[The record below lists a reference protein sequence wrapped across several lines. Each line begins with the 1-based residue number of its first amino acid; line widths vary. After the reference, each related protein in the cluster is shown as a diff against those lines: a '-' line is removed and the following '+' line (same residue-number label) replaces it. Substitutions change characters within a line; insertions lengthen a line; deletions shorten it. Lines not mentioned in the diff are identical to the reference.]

1 MLVLK
6 TERLRLRWFEPGDEA
21 YVLEQLQEESWKR
34 NISDPGV
41 QDLGAAKFW
50 MEAKL
55 LPQYWGQGL
64 GLWAV
69 ELIGDDEQAS
79 RLPGRPKN
87 DLAPEG
93 GRPGMPRTGGTIIGM
108 AGVLQRDYLP
118 VPDIGYAFLPRFWGA
133 GYAREAVQACVTY
146 AHDVLGESR
155 LMATTEPSNDASGR
169 VLEAVGMR
177 YLETRII
184 SDHTAPSKL
193 YQLGELGDLEAADND
208 DQRISELLG
217 RFFLAFNNQDGRVPN
232 LAALPYWLL
241 PEAIVSRADDAGL
254 HRMSVQEFV
263 QPRAELLR
271 PGGRLQQFD
280 EAIVEQRID
289 RYGRIAQVWLRYRKQ
304 GLLDGQ
310 AFEAEGVKT
319 VHLLNTG
326 RRWQIAALAWED
338 LA

>member
-1 MLVLK
+1 MLVL
-6 TERLRLRWFEPGDEA
+6 TTDRLRLRWFAPGDEA

-41 QDLGAAKFW
+41 QELGAAKFW
-50 MEAKL
+50 MEEKL
-55 LPQYWGQGL
+55 LSQYWGQGL

-69 ELIGDDEQAS
+69 ELIGDDD
-79 RLPGRPKN
+79 G
-87 DLAPEG
+87 AP
-93 GRPGMPRTGGTIIGM
+93 RPGMPRTGGTIIGM

-118 VPDIGYAFLPRFWGA
+118 VPDIGYAFLPRYWGA
-133 GYAREAVQACVTY
+133 GYAREAVQACVDY
-146 AHDVLGESR
+146 AREVLGEPQ
-155 LMATTEPSNDASGR
+155 LMASTEPSNDASGR
-169 VLEAVGMR
+169 VLEAVGMG
-177 YLETRII
+177 YLETRTIG
-184 SDHTAPSKL
+184 DHTGPSKL
-193 YQLGELGDLEAADND
+193 YQLGEVVSPDGEEARID
-208 DQRISELLG
+208 DVLR
-217 RFFLAFNNQDGRVPN
+217 RFFLAFSNKDGRSPN

-241 PEAIVSRADDAGL
+241 PEAIVSRADDAGV

-263 QPRAELLR
+263 LPRLELLQ

-280 EAIVEQRID
+280 ESITEQRIE
-289 RYGRIAQVWLRYRKQ
+289 RFGRIAQVWLRYRKQ

-319 VHLLNTG
+319 VQLLNTG